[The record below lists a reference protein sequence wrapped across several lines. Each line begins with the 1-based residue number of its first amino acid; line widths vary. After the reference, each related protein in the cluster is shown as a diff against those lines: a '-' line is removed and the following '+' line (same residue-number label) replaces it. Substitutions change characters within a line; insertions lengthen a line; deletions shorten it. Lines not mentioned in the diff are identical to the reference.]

1 MTHAHVP
8 GAEEELP
15 VEVGP
20 LDNVHGRNDNPAT
33 GAAGEAHHC
42 EVLKQLTTQRTGA
55 HNEETLIG
63 QLILEVRA
71 EHESLLAVSV
81 RLNRNSS

>member
-8 GAEEELP
+8 GAKEELP

-20 LDNVHGRNDNPAT
+20 FDNVHVRNDNPAA
-33 GAAGEAHHC
+33 GAAAEAHHC
-42 EVLKQLTTQRTGA
+42 EVLKQLAAQRTGA

-63 QLILEVRA
+63 QLILELRA

-81 RLNRNSS
+81 RLER